1 MSNVSHVNMSQ
12 LNSTE
17 FKQIEA
23 HAHDSG
29 DYSKVLELIEP
40 LALLGNADAQCYLAS
55 VYHLGL
61 GVTPDA
67 LTAIKW
73 YQLSSEQ
80 GYALASHNLSSL
92 YFCGVANFVANPDL
106 AAHWQQISIRQG
118 FPS

>member
-1 MSNVSHVNMSQ
+1 MSQ

-73 YQLSSEQ
+73 YQLSAER
-80 GYALASHNLSSL
+80 GYALASHNLSVL
-92 YFCGVANFVANPDL
+92 YITGVANFAANPEL
-106 AAHWQQISIRQG
+106 SAHWHQISIEQG